1 MPAYAL
7 SRVAEPHADRAI
19 PGGRASAAPGDLLDH
34 PEHGRDA
41 AGRGVAAVS
50 HTVTSADDEPRAN
63 SLTPTPAPITEAP
76 PERGTDLGRCVRKTG
91 AVAGPSA
98 RLRALPQPIAG
109 HLAAPEGVD
118 DHLAQLETAR
128 QAQLDAL
135 SAAPRNVVAAAH
147 RETVV
152 WILDQVRAARRRLRE
167 DVYGLCARCGGL
179 IPPVRLTTQPWVITC
194 TVCDPPGRPVLSP
207 LPATER

>member
-7 SRVAEPHADRAI
+7 SRVAEPHADRAT
-19 PGGRASAAPGDLLDH
+19 PGGRANAAPGDLLDH

-50 HTVTSADDEPRAN
+50 HTVTSADDQARAH
-63 SLTPTPAPITEAP
+63 SLTRTPAPVTEAP
-76 PERGTDLGRCVRKTG
+76 PARGTEPRRVRRTG

-98 RLRALPQPIAG
+98 LLRALPQPTAG
-109 HLAAPEGVD
+109 QLAAPEGVD

-135 SAAPRNVVAAAH
+135 SAAPRNIVAAAH

-167 DVYGLCARCGGL
+167 DVYGFCARCGGL

-194 TVCDPPGRPVLSP
+194 TMCDPPGRPVLSP
-207 LPATER
+207 LPTTER